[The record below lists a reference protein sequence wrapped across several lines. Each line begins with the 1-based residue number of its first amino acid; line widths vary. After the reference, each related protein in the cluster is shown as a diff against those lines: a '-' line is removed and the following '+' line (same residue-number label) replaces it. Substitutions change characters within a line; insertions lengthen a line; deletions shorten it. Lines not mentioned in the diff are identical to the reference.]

1 MKNIPY
7 TKPSITKLEID
18 FAADAVENGW
28 GENCYNYI
36 DKFETDFAKH
46 IGTKYAIATSSC
58 TGALTMGL
66 AAIGIGPGD
75 EVIMADTNW
84 VATVAPI
91 VHLGAI
97 PIFID
102 ISNETWCID
111 CELIENKITEKTKAI
126 IATHLYG
133 NLCDMDKILEIAKRY
148 DLEVIE
154 DSAEAIGSIYKGKK
168 AGSIG
173 KFGTFSFHGT
183 KTITTGEG
191 GVLTTNDKQIHE
203 TVLALNNHGRSLH
216 QKKQFWA
223 DQIGFKFKIS
233 NVQAAIGCAQLERV
247 KELVDRKREILEI
260 YRNLTIGLPGI
271 RLNPEP
277 IGTRNGAWMPT
288 VVFEEETGITREIM
302 QQSFEKANIDARVFF
317 WPLSSLPMFE
327 DVPDN
332 LNAYSIPE
340 RAMNLPSFHDMLD
353 GEIERVVDC
362 LKECSQKFS
371 NNLS

>member
-18 FAADAVENGW
+18 YAADAVENGW
-28 GENCYNYI
+28 GRNCYDYI

-66 AAIGIGPGD
+66 AAIGVGPGD

-91 VHLGAI
+91 IHLGAT

-111 CELIENKITEKTKAI
+111 SQLIENKITEKTKAI

-154 DSAEAIGSIYKGKK
+154 DAAEAIGSIYNGKK
-168 AGSIG
+168 AGSMG

-191 GVLTTNDKQIHE
+191 GVLATNDKQIHE

-260 YRNLTIGLPGI
+260 YRHLTIGLPGI
-271 RLNPEP
+271 RLNSEP

-288 VVFEEETGITREIM
+288 VVFEEETGITRQIM
-302 QQSFEKANIDARVFF
+302 QESFEKANIDARVFF

-327 DVPDN
+327 AVPDN

-340 RAMNLPSFHDMLD
+340 RAMNLPSYHDMLD
-353 GEIERVVDC
+353 SEIERVVDC